1 MSNVN
6 TLNAPQIPGMEN
18 IPAAPQ
24 PQAQPSNVGNTGAV
38 QSAPQQPQHQGN
50 QITIVGKVN
59 LPVTSLLEITG
70 FVDTSK
76 KFPTSNAFVMFVP
89 GKPDQSKA
97 TGITYDQDNKEV
109 MKISNKDLFAL
120 AEAIKFAAMYQ
131 QCDFIV
137 FTDSSKFAGNQGQ
150 GVNKKLSVTTAPS
163 RRDPNKY
170 MIFINYAG
178 AKKINITLD
187 KWGAIGFAEQ
197 IKALATQTEMKKHEI
212 ESSYKK

>member
-1 MSNVN
+1 
-6 TLNAPQIPGMEN
+6 MEN
-18 IPAAPQ
+18 IP
-24 PQAQPSNVGNTGAV
+24 
-38 QSAPQQPQHQGN
+38 SAPQTQTQNNGVTQTTPHQKN
-50 QITIVGKVN
+50 QIMITGKVN
-59 LPVTSLLEITG
+59 LPVTSLLEIAG
-70 FVDTSK
+70 FVDASK
-76 KFPTSNAFVMFVP
+76 KFPSSNAFVMFVP
-89 GKPDQSKA
+89 GKPDQTKA

-109 MKISNKDLFAL
+109 MKISNKDLFAF

-170 MIFINYAG
+170 MIFINYTG

-197 IKALATQTEMKKHEI
+197 IKALAMQTEAKKHEI
-212 ESSYKK
+212 EINYKK